1 MTESLLKIPKR
12 YCYKITQ
19 GASMKSL
26 VALWVFL
33 LFLSVSYGEEYKCLN
48 VGTDF
53 KCVYFESEAKYDT
66 THLHCKDKWLADIFR
81 GYNETIKVS
90 SERPYDD
97 RVNIGNKQFYD
108 NDGIFFGKIGLYDE
122 GDDRDQRYIP
132 DVRNPT
138 ELGKV
143 LIKREIERI
152 KVRVKERDEL
162 LQFLLDNNLCKIVE
176 F

>member
-48 VGTDF
+48 EANKHD
-53 KCVYFESEAKYDT
+53 CLYFHSEAKYDI
-66 THLHCKDKWLADIFR
+66 THLHCKNENIKREFKYFNDIVSVTI
-81 GYNETIKVS
+81 ETGNGSIELRTG
-90 SERPYDD
+90 SE
-97 RVNIGNKQFYD
+97 
-108 NDGIFFGKIGLYDE
+108 GLYHSVYMGGEPILEKDTTGTYYLNNPE
-122 GDDRDQRYIP
+122 K
-132 DVRNPT
+132 PT
-138 ELGKV
+138 ELGKK
-143 LIKREIERI
+143 LIAQRIEAA
-152 KVRVKERDEL
+152 KARVKERDEFL
-162 LQFLLDNNLCKIVE
+162 KLLLDNNLCKIVE